1 MSDSRRLQT
10 AILAY
15 FYFFSGQRPFCRNL
29 GLSDVFCRNSVL
41 KIPIFVLYGGFEF
54 FRPC

>member
-1 MSDSRRLQT
+1 MSDSRRFQT

-41 KIPIFVLYGGFEF
+41 KIPTFVLYGGFEF